1 MFVIADLK
9 AVQPFPFYQRMKGFD
24 TYWLPLSLWMIKG
37 NSVLR
42 FAFALFIVSIT
53 QDVSNVLKSV
63 HAMIFLEYRSIMLV
77 RYTKPSI
84 VQIYVI
90 SEHQTAF
97 GRSGLNCSSR
107 IFCNSLLKSESLVV
121 TVHGRIHWALMPICF
136 MYLPTV
142 LSEMFSPVLR
152 NSFVILGAP

>member
-9 AVQPFPFYQRMKGFD
+9 AVQPFPFYQRMKGFDTGIVEEKLSWNSFDSFCCCLLYSFD

-53 QDVSNVLKSV
+53 QDVSNVLESV

-97 GRSGLNCSSR
+97 GRSGLN
-107 IFCNSLLKSESLVV
+107 
-121 TVHGRIHWALMPICF
+121 
-136 MYLPTV
+136 
-142 LSEMFSPVLR
+142 
-152 NSFVILGAP
+152 

>member
-1 MFVIADLK
+1 M
-9 AVQPFPFYQRMKGFD
+9 
-24 TYWLPLSLWMIKG
+24 
-37 NSVLR
+37 LR

-53 QDVSNVLKSV
+53 QDVSNVLEIV

-152 NSFVILGAP
+152 NSFVIFGAP

>member
-1 MFVIADLK
+1 
-9 AVQPFPFYQRMKGFD
+9 
-24 TYWLPLSLWMIKG
+24 MIKG

-53 QDVSNVLKSV
+53 QDVSNVLESV

-97 GRSGLNCSSR
+97 GRSGLN
-107 IFCNSLLKSESLVV
+107 
-121 TVHGRIHWALMPICF
+121 
-136 MYLPTV
+136 
-142 LSEMFSPVLR
+142 
-152 NSFVILGAP
+152 

>member
-1 MFVIADLK
+1 
-9 AVQPFPFYQRMKGFD
+9 
-24 TYWLPLSLWMIKG
+24 MIKG

-53 QDVSNVLKSV
+53 QDVSNVLESV

-152 NSFVILGAP
+152 NSLVILGAP